1 MQNVIEGYNES
12 VEDKIPHAWKA
23 GPQTVTLRKQLEAMK
38 DSGAVIIAPP
48 PKPFFVRGLIIS
60 AMFAGQK
67 VFPNKPVDAD

>member
-1 MQNVIEGYNES
+1 MQNAIEGYNES
-12 VEDKIPHAWKA
+12 VADKIPHAWKA

-38 DSGAVIIAPP
+38 DSGVVIIAPP
-48 PKPFFVRGLIIS
+48 PKPFFAHGLIS